1 MDISPY
7 PASLFVLSGLSL
19 GTLIYVT
26 YANRINKIPG
36 KVKEQLVSAGQS
48 ASAVGASIQKSA
60 TELITP
66 AAPGTQPAQGEG
78 IVAGIT
84 NTLSSLNP
92 FGPSAPA
99 APAAPVNPPPPGEGV
114 VTGIT
119 NTLSSLNPFG
129 PAKAEAPVANAPP
142 KIGGSKKRKSKKSK
156 KTKRSHR

>member
-92 FGPSAPA
+92 FGTSAPA
-99 APAAPVNPPPPGEGV
+99 PAPVPANPPPGEGV